1 MRALFISIPPSRR
14 LPEPSETRRR
24 ISARAH
30 LDRKAS
36 AHNNPSSIDSFQLR
50 MKGKAK
56 PDGFFE
62 ERIPLIPLAGTN
74 PPQADHLLP
83 NVQYRVPQH
92 IAGAEYADQHHSRPQ
107 NQPEECPGQ
116 FLLVVSRF
124 RRHRTLTRSRWSG
137 LCCFY
142 VHEVDSA
149 DGSSGFCACTISYVF
164 CNNCSNST
172 SDIALSLVRESLTV
186 SIYFLPHYIRSCGVE
201 EQNASAHMSTWD
213 TNSSPPLRPSNPL
226 KTKEKYFPRA
236 RPRQF

>member
-14 LPEPSETRRR
+14 LVILSRPKHADGSQHDSTSVARRQR
-24 ISARAH
+24 TIILRVTT
-30 LDRKAS
+30 AS
-36 AHNNPSSIDSFQLR
+36 KLR

-107 NQPEECPGQ
+107 NQPEKCPGQ

-124 RRHRTLTRSRWSG
+124 RRNRNPTRFLWSG

-164 CNNCSNST
+164 CSNCSNST
-172 SDIALSLVRESLTV
+172 SDIALSLVRDSLTV
-186 SIYFLPHYIRSCGVE
+186 SI
-201 EQNASAHMSTWD
+201 
-213 TNSSPPLRPSNPL
+213 
-226 KTKEKYFPRA
+226 
-236 RPRQF
+236 